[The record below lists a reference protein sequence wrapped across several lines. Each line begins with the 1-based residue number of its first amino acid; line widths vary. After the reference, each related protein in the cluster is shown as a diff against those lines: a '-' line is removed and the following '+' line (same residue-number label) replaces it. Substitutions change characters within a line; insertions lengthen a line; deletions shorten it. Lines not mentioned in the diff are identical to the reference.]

1 VTVAASDPQQA
12 LGAAASDSSQ
22 QAPAAVASTVGVQHA
37 PAGDFSCA
45 LVSSAVAAGGA
56 QQPVEDVLNPKIFL
70 PSVARN
76 PLPLVAM
83 VCCSSCACARQND
96 LAASIASKT

>member
-1 VTVAASDPQQA
+1 VAASDPQQA

-22 QAPAAVASTVGVQHA
+22 QAPAAAASTVGVQHA
-37 PAGDFSCA
+37 LVADFPCTS
-45 LVSSAVAAGGA
+45 VSAAAGGA
-56 QQPVEDVLNPKIFL
+56 QQPVEDVLNPNIFL

-83 VCCSSCACARQND
+83 VCCSFCACARQND
-96 LAASIASKT
+96 LAASSASKT